1 METFLKQLALELL
14 ATTTIENSTII
25 LPNKRAKVFLLN
37 ELSQNINKPV
47 LAPKIWSIEEF
58 ISDVSQIKIIERI
71 DLLFEFY
78 SHYQSITEEIKQ
90 ESFEN
95 FANWAPTVLQDFNEI
110 DRYLLD
116 ANAILNYLVDIK
128 RIEHW
133 KVESAT
139 TPLIEKH
146 LAFWKSLPPLYNSL
160 HNYLKSNKIGYQGI
174 AYRIAT
180 ENIQDYSKNL
190 QDNSL
195 IFAGFNALNQAE
207 EILFQHLLEN
217 NKAKVYWDTDNYFL
231 KDTQHDAALFARRI
245 KSTWNFYKSNPYLW
259 TENLFSQNKKIHIYG
274 TAKAIGQA
282 KIVSDIV
289 ANIPTN
295 ELQNTAVVLGDE
307 NMLLPVLSTLP
318 NNVSALNITM
328 GYSAKNNPVQL
339 AVSKIFRMHVNAIK
353 KNSSSY
359 VFYYKDV
366 LEVLTHPILEE
377 SCQAQKIV
385 EIIKRNNF
393 TYISLAKIFELQHK
407 KSALFSLIFQ
417 NWNQPSA
424 EVLALLKSVLME
436 IKKSFDFDIQEDKIN
451 NAFLYTIYTQINK
464 IQSFYEKNTP
474 SDAIETLH
482 TIYTQAIEAAE
493 VSFEG
498 EPLNGLQI
506 MGVLE
511 SRVLNFENVIITSVN
526 EGKFPAGK
534 SNNSFIPYDV
544 KLEKGLPTYKEKDAI
559 YAYHFY
565 HLLQRAKNVYL
576 IYNSETDGFDS
587 GEKSRFISQLEFEKL
602 PNHEIIKKD
611 FAAEVPDELAKPK
624 EIYKSDKVLERL
636 YEIAANG
643 FSPSSLT
650 AYIRNPM
657 QFYMQR
663 ILKISE
669 VDDVEENIAL
679 NTLGTIIHRSLE
691 ELYKPYIGNTLTVP
705 ILETIRSKI
714 EETVLTQFKEI
725 YKEGEIK
732 KGKNLLAY
740 EVAKRNI
747 LNFVKN
753 ELADVKN
760 GDSIEIIALEQKL
773 SRQIHHQD
781 LDFKVLISGNVD
793 RIEKRNDIY
802 RIIDYKTGKVENK
815 NVTLSSWEKLTQD
828 IKNEKIIQLL
838 AYAYMFS
845 EDKNAVVE
853 AGIISFKNLKAGF
866 MPVTI
871 FKETLINTD
880 ILLCFENELVSLI
893 RDIFCRN
900 CFTE

>member
-1 METFLKQLALELL
+1 METFLKQLALELI
-14 ATTTIENSTII
+14 TTVEIENSTII
-25 LPNKRAKVFLLN
+25 LPNKRAKIFLLH
-37 ELSQNINKPV
+37 ELSQNINQPI

-78 SHYQSITEEIKQ
+78 THYQKSSENNQ

-95 FANWAPTVLQDFNEI
+95 FANWASIVLQDFNEI
-110 DRYLLD
+110 DRYLL
-116 ANAILNYLVDIK
+116 NADSLLNYLVDIK

-133 KVESAT
+133 KVESNT

-146 LAFWKSLPPLYNSL
+146 LAFWKSLPPLYHSFY
-160 HNYLKSNKIGYQGI
+160 NYLKENNIGYQGV
-174 AYRIAT
+174 AYRVAVEKISKYS
-180 ENIQDYSKNL
+180 NNLSDYSL
-190 QDNSL
+190 V
-195 IFAGFNALNQAE
+195 FAGFNALNQAE
-207 EILFQHLLEN
+207 EIIIQHLLEN
-217 NKAKVYWDTDNYFL
+217 NKAKIFWDTDSYFL
-231 KDTQHDAALFARRI
+231 NDTHNDVALFARKI
-245 KSTWNFYKSNPYLW
+245 KSKWNFYKTNPYVW
-259 TENLFSQNKKIHIYG
+259 VKDLFSKEKKIHIYA
-274 TAKAIGQA
+274 TAKTIGQA

-289 ANIPTN
+289 SKIKI
-295 ELQNTAVVLGDE
+295 EDLQKTAVVLGDE
-307 NMLLPVLSTLP
+307 NMLLPILSALP
-318 NNVSALNITM
+318 NTVSGLNITM

-377 SCQAQKIV
+377 NCCAQKII
-385 EIIKRNNF
+385 EIIKRNNL
-393 TYISLAKIFELQHK
+393 TYISLQKLIELQNQ
-407 KSALFSLIFQ
+407 KSNLFSLIFQ
-417 NWNQPSA
+417 NWNQPA
-424 EVLALLKSVLME
+424 QNVLELLKLVLME
-436 IKKSFDFDIQEDKIN
+436 IKNSFNFDLQEDKIN
-451 NAFLYTIYTQINK
+451 NAFLYAIYTQVNK
-464 IQSFYEKNTP
+464 IQSFYAKNKP
-474 SDAIETLH
+474 SDAIETLYA
-482 TIYTQAIEAAE
+482 IYTQAIETAE

-565 HLLQRAKNVYL
+565 HLLQRAKNIYL

-602 PNHEIIKKD
+602 PNHEIIKKN
-611 FAAEVPDELAKPK
+611 FAPEVPDEPTKPK
-624 EIYKSDKVLERL
+624 EIYKSEKVIERL
-636 YEIAANG
+636 REIAENG

-650 AYIRNPM
+650 TYIRNPI

-663 ILKISE
+663 VLKISE
-669 VDDVEENIAL
+669 VDDVEENIAV

-691 ELYKPYIGNTLTVP
+691 ELYKPYIGTMLTVE
-705 ILETIRSKI
+705 ILENIAQKI
-714 EETVLTQFKEI
+714 EETVLAQFKEI

-732 KGKNLLAY
+732 KGRNLLAY

-747 LNFVKN
+747 LNFVKI
-753 ELADVKN
+753 EIEDVKSN
-760 GDSIEIIALEQKL
+760 NHIEIIALEQKL
-773 SRQIHHQD
+773 SREIKHPD
-781 LDFKVLISGNVD
+781 FDFKVVLSGNVD
-793 RIEKRNDIY
+793 RIEKRNGIY

-815 NVTLSSWEKLTQD
+815 NVTLSSWEKLTKD

-838 AYAYMFS
+838 AYAYMFLG
-845 EDKNAVVE
+845 DKNEAVE
-853 AGIISFKNLKAGF
+853 AGIISFKNLKAKF

-871 FKETLINTD
+871 LKETLINQD
-880 ILLCFENELVSLI
+880 ILLDFENEIVILI
-893 RDIFCRN
+893 KEIFCSN
-900 CFTE
+900 YFTE